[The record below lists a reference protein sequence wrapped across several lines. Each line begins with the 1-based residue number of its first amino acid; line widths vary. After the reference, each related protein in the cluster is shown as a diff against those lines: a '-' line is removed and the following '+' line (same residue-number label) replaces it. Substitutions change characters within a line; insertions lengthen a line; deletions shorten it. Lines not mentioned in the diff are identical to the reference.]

1 MQIDQGDDHMTKA
14 HSTTVSSA
22 SFPTQAQVVIIG
34 GGVIGCSVAYHLT
47 KLGWRDVVLLER
59 TQLTAGTTWHAA
71 GLIVSGFSTETDIYM
86 AKYTRDLYERLG
98 EETGQDTGFKANGY
112 MQIASNPERLD
123 SLRRRADY
131 CRGYGVSTE
140 EISPAEVKKMWPLF
154 YTDDILAGFYTAED
168 GRTNP
173 IDATLALAKG
183 ARMGGARIFEETQVT
198 GIEQYKGQ
206 VTGVVT
212 DRGEI
217 EAEYVVNCGGIWARE
232 LGAMAGVNVPLH
244 AAEHYYLITETIEGM
259 HRDMP
264 IVEDPD
270 LFAYYRD
277 EMGGLMIGLFE
288 PVAKPWG
295 MPKPGGLGGI
305 PEDFSFG
312 EIAPDWDRMM
322 PHLEL
327 AMKRIPIA
335 KEAGIHKFFC
345 GPESFTPDMGPLMGE
360 APELKNFFVAAG
372 FNSLGIL
379 FGGGAGQII
388 AQWIVDGLP
397 PVDVSD
403 INIARMMPF
412 QNNPK
417 YLYDRT
423 VELLG
428 WQYISWPNLQPETAR
443 DARRSAMHDRLAAAG
458 AYFGSS
464 VGWEYPDWFA
474 PHGVEP
480 KVEYSWRRQNWFEYA
495 AEEHRAA
502 REDVIL
508 MDLTHMSKLLVQ
520 GRDAEKTLNY
530 ICANNVSVPVGRIV
544 YTQWLNKRGT
554 IEADLTVTRLT
565 EHSYL
570 LVLVDAMQTHV
581 ETWLK
586 HHIPPDAH
594 VFVTDIT
601 SGYNIINVQG
611 PSSRQLISSLTNV
624 DMSNEAF
631 PYLTMQEIDMGY
643 ALVKALRIT
652 YVGELGWEL
661 YVPTEF
667 TLHVFDMLVEAG
679 AHVGLKYAGFQAL
692 DTLRLEKAYRDYGH
706 DIDNTDTPLEVGLGF
721 AVDFAKPGGFIGRE
735 ALLRQKE
742 AGLLKQRLVQF
753 LLEDPEPLLYGGEP
767 IYRDGELVG
776 YLRSGGY
783 GHTLGGAV
791 GLGSVE
797 NEQDVSVDF
806 VKSGTYEIKVAG
818 VRYPAR
824 ASLRPMYD
832 PEGIRVR
839 S

>member
-1 MQIDQGDDHMTKA
+1 MTEA
-14 HSTTVSSA
+14 HSTTASSA
-22 SFPTQAQVVIIG
+22 SFPTQAQVLIIG

-98 EETGQDTGFKANGY
+98 EETGQDTGFKASGY
-112 MQIASNPERLD
+112 MQIASNPERMD

-131 CRGYGVSTE
+131 SRGYGVSTE
-140 EISPAEVKKMWPLF
+140 EISPAEVKRMWPLF

-173 IDATLALAKG
+173 IDTTMALAKG
-183 ARMGGARIFEETQVT
+183 ARMGGARILEETQVT
-198 GIEQYKGQ
+198 GIKQEKGR

-244 AAEHYYLITETIEGM
+244 AAEHYYLITEPIEGM
-259 HRDMP
+259 HGDMP

-270 LFAYYRD
+270 LYAYYRD

-295 MPKPGGLGGI
+295 MAKRGGLGGI
-305 PEDFSFG
+305 PENFSFG
-312 EIAPDWDRMM
+312 EIPPDWDRMM
-322 PHLEL
+322 PHIEL
-327 AMKRIPIA
+327 AMDRIPISRD
-335 KEAGIHKFFC
+335 AGIHKFFC

-360 APELKNFFVAAG
+360 APELKNFYVAAG

-379 FGGGAGQII
+379 FGGGAGQVI

-403 INIARMMPF
+403 IDIARLMPF
-412 QNNPK
+412 QNNAK

-458 AYFGSS
+458 AFFGSS

-474 PHGVEP
+474 PEGVEP
-480 KVEYSWRRQNWFEYA
+480 KVEYSWGRQNWFEYA

-520 GRDAEKTLNY
+520 GRDAEKVLNR
-530 ICANNVSVPVGRIV
+530 ICANNVAVPVGRIV
-544 YTQWLNKRGT
+544 YTQWLNERGT
-554 IEADLTVTRLT
+554 IEADLTVTRLA
-565 EHSYL
+565 EDVFY
-570 LVLVDAMQTHV
+570 LVLVDSIHRHV
-581 ETWLK
+581 VGWLEQ
-586 HHIPPDAH
+586 HVPADAH
-594 VFVTDIT
+594 VFITDVT

-611 PSSRQLISSLTNV
+611 PSSRQLIGGLTTV

-631 PYLTMQEIDMGY
+631 PYLTMKEIDVGY
-643 ALVKALRIT
+643 ALVKALRVT

-661 YVPTEF
+661 HVPTEF
-667 TLHVFDMLVEAG
+667 TLHVFDMLLEAG
-679 AHVGLKYAGFQAL
+679 ADVGLKHAGFQAL

-721 AVDFAKPGGFIGRE
+721 AVDFDKPGGFIGKE

-742 AGLLKQRLVQF
+742 AGILKHRLVQF

-806 VKSGTYEIKVAG
+806 VKSGTYEIKVVG

-832 PEGIRVR
+832 PKGIRVR

>member
-1 MQIDQGDDHMTKA
+1 MTEA
-14 HSTTVSSA
+14 DSTTAPSD

-47 KLGWRDVVLLER
+47 RLGWRDVVLLER

-98 EETGQDTGFKANGY
+98 EETGQDTGFRATGY

-131 CRGYGVSTE
+131 CRGYGISTE
-140 EISPAEVKKMWPLF
+140 EISAAEIKEMWPLF
-154 YTDDILAGFYTAED
+154 YTGDILAGFYTAED

-173 IDATLALAKG
+173 IDTTMALAKG

-198 GIEQYKGQ
+198 GIKQEKGQ

-212 DRGEI
+212 DRGQI

-232 LGAMAGVNVPLH
+232 LGLMAGVNVPLH
-244 AAEHYYLITETIEGM
+244 AAEHYYLITEPIKGM
-259 HRDMP
+259 QRDMP

-295 MPKPGGLGGI
+295 MAKAGGLGGI
-305 PEDFSFG
+305 PENFSFG

-327 AMKRIPIA
+327 AMKRVPIA

-345 GPESFTPDMGPLMGE
+345 GPESFTPDMGPMMGE
-360 APELKNFFVAAG
+360 APELKHFYVAAG

-379 FGGGAGQII
+379 FGGGAGQVI

-412 QNNPK
+412 QNNSK

-428 WQYISWPNLQPETAR
+428 WQYISWPNLQPERAR

-474 PHGVEP
+474 PEGVEP

-520 GRDAEKTLNY
+520 GRDAEKALNR
-530 ICANNVSVPVGRIV
+530 ICANDVSVPVGRIV

-554 IEADLTVTRLT
+554 IEADLTVTRLA
-565 EHSYL
+565 EDSYL
-570 LVLVDAMQTHV
+570 LVLVDAIQTHV

-601 SGYNIINVQG
+601 SAYNIINVQG
-611 PSSRQLISSLTNV
+611 PSSRQLIGGLTNV

-679 AHVGLKYAGFQAL
+679 ADVGLKYAGFQAL

-721 AVDFAKPGGFIGRE
+721 AVDFDKPGGFIGRE

-742 AGLLKQRLVQF
+742 SGALKHRLVQF

-767 IYRDGELVG
+767 IYRDGERVG
-776 YLRSGGY
+776 YLRTGGY

-791 GLGSVE
+791 GLGHIK
-797 NEQDVSVDF
+797 NEEGVTAEF
-806 VKSGTYEIKVAG
+806 VKSEGYEIEVAS
-818 VRYPAR
+818 VCYPAR

-832 PEGIRVR
+832 PKGTRVR

>member
-1 MQIDQGDDHMTKA
+1 MKDMA
-14 HSTTVSSA
+14 EEP
-22 SFPTQAQVVIIG
+22 FPTQAQVVVIG

-71 GLIVSGFSTETDIYM
+71 GLIVSGFSTETDMHM
-86 AKYTRDLYERLG
+86 AKYTRDLYEKLG
-98 EETGQDTGFKANGY
+98 EETGQDTGFKAVGY

-131 CRGYGVSTE
+131 CRGHGVSTE
-140 EISPAEVKKMWPLF
+140 EISAAEIKRMWPLF
-154 YTDDILAGFYTAED
+154 DTDDILAGFYTAED
-168 GRTNP
+168 GRVNP
-173 IDATLALAKG
+173 VDVTMALAKG
-183 ARMGGARIFEETQVT
+183 AKMGGARVLEETKVT
-198 GIEQYKGQ
+198 GIKQEHGQ
-206 VTGVVT
+206 VTGVIT
-212 DRGEI
+212 DKGEI
-217 EAEYVVNCGGIWARE
+217 EAEYVVNCGGMWARE
-232 LGAMAGVNVPLH
+232 LGKMAGVHVPLH
-244 AAEHYYLITETIEGM
+244 AAEHYYLITEPIEGM
-259 HRDMP
+259 YRDMP

-277 EMGGLMIGLFE
+277 EMGGLMLGLFE
-288 PVAKPWG
+288 PVAVPWG

-305 PEDFSFG
+305 PEGFSFG

-322 PHLEL
+322 PHLEV

-335 KEAGIHKFFC
+335 KEAGVHKFFC

-360 APELKNFFVAAG
+360 APELKNFYVAAG

-379 FGGGAGQII
+379 FGGGVGQVM
-388 AQWIVDGLP
+388 AQWIVDGSP

-403 INIARMMPF
+403 IDIARLMPF

-417 YLYDRT
+417 YLHDRT

-428 WQYISWPNLQPETAR
+428 WQYISWPNLQAETAR
-443 DARRSAMHDRLAAAG
+443 NVRRSAMHDRMAAAG
-458 AYFGSS
+458 AYFGQS

-474 PHGVEP
+474 PQGVEP
-480 KVEYSWRRQNWFEYA
+480 KVEYSWGRQNWFEYA

-520 GRDAEKTLNY
+520 GRDAEKVLNR
-530 ICANNVSVPVGRIV
+530 ICANNVAVPVGRIV
-544 YTQWLNKRGT
+544 YTQWLNERGT
-554 IEADLTVTRLT
+554 IEADLTVTRLA
-565 EHSYL
+565 EDCYL
-570 LVLVDAMQTHV
+570 LVLVDSIHRHV
-581 ETWLK
+581 VGWLEK
-586 HHIPPDAH
+586 HIPAEAH
-594 VFVTDIT
+594 VFVTDVT
-601 SGYNIINVQG
+601 SGYNIINVHG
-611 PSSRQLISSLTNV
+611 PKSRQLVSGLTTA

-643 ALVKALRIT
+643 ALVKALRVT

-679 AHVGLKYAGFQAL
+679 QDVGLKFAGFQVL
-692 DTLRLEKAYRDYGH
+692 NTLRLEKAYRDYGY
-706 DIDNTDTPLEVGLGF
+706 DVDNTDTPLEVGLGF
-721 AVDFAKPGGFIGRE
+721 AVDLNKPSGFIGKE

-742 AGLLKQRLVQF
+742 EGILKYRLVQF
-753 LLEDPEPLLYGGEP
+753 LLEDPEPLLYGSEP

-776 YLRSGGY
+776 TLSSGGY

-797 NEQDVSVDF
+797 NEEGVSADF
-806 VKSGTYEIKVAG
+806 VKIGSYEIEVVS
-818 VRYPAR
+818 VRYPAK

-832 PEGIRVR
+832 PKGERIR

>member
-1 MQIDQGDDHMTKA
+1 MAEMRSSKA
-14 HSTTVSSA
+14 SPEP
-22 SFPTQAQVVIIG
+22 FPTQAQVVIIG
-34 GGVIGCSVAYHLT
+34 GGIIGCSVAYHLT
-47 KLGWRDVVLLER
+47 RLGWRDVVLLER
-59 TQLTAGTTWHAA
+59 AQLTAGTTWHAA

-98 EETGQDTGFKANGY
+98 EETGQDTGFRANGY
-112 MQIASNPERLD
+112 MQIASNPERLH

-131 CRGYGVSTE
+131 CRGHGVSTE

-173 IDATLALAKG
+173 IDTTMALAKG
-183 ARMGGARIFEETQVT
+183 ARMGGAQILEETRVT
-198 GIEQYKGQ
+198 GIKKEKGQ
-206 VTGVVT
+206 VTGVIT
-212 DRGEI
+212 DRGII

-232 LGAMAGVNVPLH
+232 LGAMAGVNVALH
-244 AAEHYYLITETIEGM
+244 AAEHYYLITEPIEGL

-295 MPKPGGLGGI
+295 MAKPGGLGGI

-312 EIAPDWDRMM
+312 EIVPDWDRMM

-327 AMKRIPIA
+327 AMKRVPIA

-360 APELKNFFVAAG
+360 APELKNFYVAAG

-417 YLYDRT
+417 YLHDRT

-474 PHGVEP
+474 PQGVEP

-520 GRDAEKTLNY
+520 GRDAEKALNY

-565 EHSYL
+565 EDSYL

-706 DIDNTDTPLEVGLGF
+706 DIDNTDTPLEAGLGF
-721 AVDFAKPGGFIGRE
+721 AVDFDKPGGFIGRE

-797 NEQDVSVDF
+797 NEQDVTVDF

-832 PEGIRVR
+832 PKGIRVR

>member
-1 MQIDQGDDHMTKA
+1 
-14 HSTTVSSA
+14 
-22 SFPTQAQVVIIG
+22 VVIG

-71 GLIVSGFSTETDIYM
+71 GLIVSGFSTETDMHM
-86 AKYTRDLYERLG
+86 AKYTRELYERLG
-98 EETGQDTGFKANGY
+98 EETGQDTGFKAVGY

-131 CRGYGVSTE
+131 CRGHGVSTE
-140 EISPAEVKKMWPLF
+140 EISAAEIKTMWPLF
-154 YTDDILAGFYTAED
+154 DTDDILAGFYTAED

-173 IDATLALAKG
+173 VDTTVALAKG
-183 ARMGGARIFEETQVT
+183 AKIGGACVLEETKVI
-198 GIEQYKGQ
+198 GIKQARGR
-206 VTGVVT
+206 VTGVIT
-212 DRGEI
+212 DKGEI
-217 EAEYVVNCGGIWARE
+217 EAEYVVNCGGMWARE
-232 LGAMAGVNVPLH
+232 LGKMAGVHVPLH
-244 AAEHYYLITETIEGM
+244 AAEHYYLITEPMEGM
-259 HRDMP
+259 RGDMP

-277 EMGGLMIGLFE
+277 EMGGLMLGLFE

-295 MPKPGGLGGI
+295 GPKPGGLGGI
-305 PEDFSFG
+305 PETFSFG
-312 EIAPDWDRMM
+312 EIPPDWERMM

-335 KEAGIHKFFC
+335 KEVGVHKFFC

-360 APELKNFFVAAG
+360 APELKNYYVAAG

-379 FGGGAGQII
+379 FGGGAGQVM

-403 INIARMMPF
+403 INIARLMPF
-412 QNNPK
+412 QNNPR
-417 YLYDRT
+417 YLHDRT

-428 WQYISWPNLQPETAR
+428 WQYISWPNLQAETAR
-443 DARRSAMHDRLAAAG
+443 NVRRSAMHDRMAAAG
-458 AYFGSS
+458 AYFGQS

-474 PHGVEP
+474 PEGVEP
-480 KVEYSWRRQNWFEYA
+480 KVEYSWGHQNWFEYA
-495 AEEHRAA
+495 AAEHRAA

-520 GRDAEKTLNY
+520 GWDAEKVLNR
-530 ICANNVSVPVGRIV
+530 ICANNVAVPVGRIV
-544 YTQWLNKRGT
+544 YTQWLNERGT
-554 IEADLTVTRLT
+554 IEADLTVTRLA
-565 EHSYL
+565 EDVYF
-570 LVLVDAMQTHV
+570 LVLADSIHRHV
-581 ETWLK
+581 VTWLK
-586 HHIPPDAH
+586 HHIPPEAH
-594 VFVTDIT
+594 VFVTDVT
-601 SGYNIINVQG
+601 SGYNIISVQG
-611 PSSRQLISSLTNV
+611 PKSRQLIGGLTTA
-624 DMSNEAF
+624 DMSNKAF

-679 AHVGLKYAGFQAL
+679 QDVGLKLAGFQAL
-692 DTLRLEKAYRDYGH
+692 NTLRLEKGYRDYGY
-706 DIDNTDTPLEVGLGF
+706 DIDNMDTPLEVGLGF
-721 AVDFAKPGGFIGRE
+721 AVDFAKPGGFIGKE

-742 AGLLKQRLVQF
+742 AGVLKHRLVQF
-753 LLEDPEPLLYGGEP
+753 LLKDPEPLLYGSEP

-776 YLRSGGY
+776 YLNSGGY
-783 GHTLGGAV
+783 GHTLGGAM
-791 GLGSVE
+791 GLGNVE
-797 NEQDVSVDF
+797 NKEGVTADF
-806 VKSGTYEIKVAG
+806 VKSGSYEIEVVG
-818 VRYPAR
+818 VRYPAK

-832 PEGIRVR
+832 PKGKRIRF
-839 S
+839 